1 MANGDDGSK
10 GYGPSGNRRIQQRK
24 FRMRLRDIF
33 AIVVTVAALIGLVY
47 IDRFDSGSCY
57 WIAIVL
63 HLVSRA

>member
-1 MANGDDGSK
+1 MANGDGDSK
-10 GYGPSGNRRIQQRK
+10 GYGPSGNRRIRQRE

-33 AIVVTVAALIGLVY
+33 AVVVTVAAVIGLFY

-63 HLVSRA
+63 YLISRT

>member
-1 MANGDDGSK
+1 
-10 GYGPSGNRRIQQRK
+10 
-24 FRMRLRDIF
+24 MRLRDIF

-63 HLVSRA
+63 YLVSRA